1 MYIIV
6 ATMNKKYRAG
16 VSPTICMLHFR
27 YEYIIMTISFQYI
40 FEREVI
46 DMSEKRTDLWP
57 PKYIWYGHVA
67 LCVRVRTVK
76 LAY

>member
-1 MYIIV
+1 MSGKRGMYIIV

-46 DMSEKRTDLWP
+46 DMSEKRTDL
-57 PKYIWYGHVA
+57 
-67 LCVRVRTVK
+67 
-76 LAY
+76 